1 MIRTGLALTYL
12 MPLRASELF
21 TAKNGVFHEVYW
33 LGRRDV
39 TFFRGG
45 RQL

>member
-1 MIRTGLALTYL
+1 MIRIGLALTYL

-21 TAKNGVFHEVYW
+21 TEKNGVFHDVYC

-39 TFFRGG
+39 ALFRGR